1 MSLLTILKFSKI
13 KLVDADADAKYNTV
27 MENMKD
33 DNAQVIHDEVKAQY
47 KESTMSKAGRLAMEL
62 NAERSRLREEMAELQ
77 DQVDLFSPS
86 TPTGT
91 IDSYVKWIATI
102 FAVVGVFLQSAG
114 FMTEGKIA
122 YALSSIAWVYV
133 GQCWNDKAIMIG
145 SAITGTA
152 VLMNLAEMLV

>member
-1 MSLLTILKFSKI
+1 
-13 KLVDADADAKYNTV
+13 
-27 MENMKD
+27 MKD
-33 DNAQVIHDEVKAQY
+33 ENAQVIHDEVKAQY

-91 IDSYVKWIATI
+91 TDSYVKWGATI
-102 FAVVGVFLQSAG
+102 LSVLGVFLISAG
-114 FMTEGKIA
+114 SSTLGQCSYAIA
-122 YALSSIAWVYV
+122 AIAWVYV
-133 GQCWNDKAIMIG
+133 GHCWNDKAIMIG

-152 VLMNLAEMLV
+152 VLMSLVEMLS